1 VSNHVKQSSA
11 GEILET
17 LGIDQPTATRP
28 LWKKWVFW
36 ISLFCLAALG
46 TGYWSNQNA
55 PPVVQYQTEHSTR
68 GDLAIT
74 VTATGNLEP
83 TNQVEV
89 GSELSGI
96 IESVAVDYNDQIK
109 VGQVLAKLDVAKM
122 NTQILQSEA
131 SLESAQAKVLQAL
144 ATVKVSNSDLA
155 RLRRV
160 RELSGGKVPSQQDLD
175 SAEADLARAAAEEA
189 SARAEV
195 AQAQASLAENRTD
208 LAKATIVSPINGI
221 VLERSVEPGQTVA
234 ASLQAVV
241 LFTLAEDLS
250 RMELQVDVDEADVGQ
265 VKAGLEATFT
275 VDAYPNRS
283 FPASIVQVRYGADT
297 EDGVVTYKTVLNV
310 DNSDLALRPGMT
322 ATADIIVERRENVLL
337 IPNAALR
344 FTPTAPDQ
352 KNASTNNSL
361 LSRIMLHP
369 PPPAEKKQT
378 QVEAA
383 PGRQQ
388 LWILRNGQPASIDV
402 STGITNG
409 LHTEI
414 VDGSLESGMVVI
426 TGTVEENL

>member
-1 VSNHVKQSSA
+1 MSNHVKQPSA
-11 GEILET
+11 GELLET
-17 LGIDQPTATRP
+17 LGIDQDAGAKS
-28 LWKKWVFW
+28 LWKRWFFWVG
-36 ISLFCLAALG
+36 LACLAAIG
-46 TGYWSNQNA
+46 GVTWSTRNES
-55 PPVVQYQTEHSTR
+55 PVVRYQTEPSTR

-89 GSELSGI
+89 GSELSGLI
-96 IESVAVDYNDQIK
+96 ASVAVDYNDRVK
-109 VGQVLAKLDVAKM
+109 VGQVLAKLDVAKL

-131 SLESAQAKVLQAL
+131 SLESAKAKVLQAR
-144 ATVKVSNSDLA
+144 ATVKVSNSNLD

-175 SAEADLARAAAEEA
+175 TAEADLARASADEA

-195 AQAQASLAENRTD
+195 AQAKASLEENRTN
-208 LAKATIVSPINGI
+208 LAKAAIVSPIDGI

-250 RMELQVDVDEADVGQ
+250 LMELQVDVDEADVGQ
-265 VKAGLEATFT
+265 VKAGQEATFT

-283 FPASIVQVRYGADT
+283 FPAHTVQVRYGADS

-322 ATADIIVERRENVLL
+322 ATADITVEKKENVLL
-337 IPNAALR
+337 VPNAALR
-344 FTPTAPDQ
+344 FTPTAPDR
-352 KNASTNNSL
+352 KNTSTNNSL
-361 LSRIMLHP
+361 LSRIMP
-369 PPPAEKKQT
+369 RPPATAGKKQA

-388 LWILRNGQPASIDV
+388 LWVLRDGQPAALDV
-402 STGITNG
+402 STGITDG
-409 LHTEI
+409 LQTEI
-414 VDGSLESGMVVI
+414 VDGTLEPGMAVI
-426 TGTVEENL
+426 TGTLEEN